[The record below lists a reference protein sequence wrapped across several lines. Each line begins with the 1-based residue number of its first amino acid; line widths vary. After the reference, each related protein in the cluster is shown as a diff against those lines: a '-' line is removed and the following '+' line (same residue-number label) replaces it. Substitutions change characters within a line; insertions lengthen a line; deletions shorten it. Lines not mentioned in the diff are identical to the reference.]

1 MNIWKANV
9 ASEANAES
17 LLSKVAGKIGAAE
30 LVETIERRL
39 GKRGKIN
46 SFLFLLRIVV

>member
-9 ASEANAES
+9 ASEANAEN

-39 GKRGKIN
+39 GKRGKLNI
-46 SFLFLLRIVV
+46 FLFMLWIVV